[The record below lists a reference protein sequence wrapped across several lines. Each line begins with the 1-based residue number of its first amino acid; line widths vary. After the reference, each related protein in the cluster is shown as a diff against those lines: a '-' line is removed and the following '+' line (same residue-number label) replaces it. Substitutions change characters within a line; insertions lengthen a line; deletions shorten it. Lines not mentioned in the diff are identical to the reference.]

1 MFSLARGGGATR
13 ALDGWCHR
21 ASMFAIIVSKQFFFT
36 NKGCAKPRYS
46 RATHFS
52 HDADARR
59 CRASS
64 HATGSTDR
72 SMVSRER

>member
-13 ALDGWCHR
+13 ALDGPREHVRDYC
-21 ASMFAIIVSKQFFFT
+21 FETIFLKT
-36 NKGCAKPRYS
+36 NKDCAKPRYS